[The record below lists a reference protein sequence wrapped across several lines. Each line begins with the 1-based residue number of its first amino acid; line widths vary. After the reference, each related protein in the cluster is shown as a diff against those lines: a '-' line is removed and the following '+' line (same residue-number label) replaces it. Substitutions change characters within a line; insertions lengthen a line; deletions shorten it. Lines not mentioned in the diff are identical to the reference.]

1 MRNAVM
7 AALLGLSLISGCA
20 SGQDAG
26 DPGAAG
32 RNRFVAGDGTTQRFQ
47 PAGRVAAPKLT
58 GELLDGGRYDLK
70 QHRGTVVVLNFW
82 ASWCAP
88 CRLEAPELAN
98 VYQATQSKGVTFVG
112 INIRDDKDKAL
123 AFEESFAVPYPSLF
137 DPAGRTALGFREVP
151 PNALPATI
159 VIDRKGR
166 VAAVFR
172 KALLRDDLEPV
183 VRQIAAET

>member
-1 MRNAVM
+1 VRNA
-7 AALLGLSLISGCA
+7 AAAVLLGLLLASGCA
-20 SGQDAG
+20 SGQDAA

-47 PAGRVAAPKLT
+47 PAARVAAPKVV
-58 GELLDGGRYDLK
+58 GDLLGGGRYDLK
-70 QHRGTVVVLNFW
+70 RQRGTVVVLNFW

-88 CRLEAPELAN
+88 CRLEAPELAE
-98 VYQATQSKGVTFVG
+98 VYQKTRSKGVAFVG
-112 INIRDDKDKAL
+112 INIRDDKDKAQ

-151 PNALPATI
+151 PNAIPATI
-159 VIDRKGR
+159 VIDREGR

-172 KALLRDDLEPV
+172 KALLREDLAPV